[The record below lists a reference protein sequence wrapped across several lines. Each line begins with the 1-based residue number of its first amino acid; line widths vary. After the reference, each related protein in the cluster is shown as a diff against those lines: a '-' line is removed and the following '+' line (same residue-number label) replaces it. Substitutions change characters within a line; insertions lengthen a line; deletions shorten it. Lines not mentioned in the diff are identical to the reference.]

1 MRKTLSLLC
10 LVAFLGLTVPAQA
23 QFRHAVEENKA
34 PARLYDANGAAGFV
48 LNKLFNPSVFRMSHS
63 FEMSAG
69 SFGGNS
75 YSMGMYTNTMAWQF
89 NDKFAARMDV
99 AVAYSPHNEAASALG
114 VDNQRPQVFLRN
126 AEIAWR
132 PSEKFQLHL
141 QVRQSPYGSYMSPY
155 GAYSPYG
162 YGYGGYGYHR
172 TALMHGSFGGPSPDL
187 FWRDSH
193 R

>member
-1 MRKTLSLLC
+1 MRKTLSLLF
-10 LVAFLGLTVPAQA
+10 LVVFLVLAGPAQA
-23 QFRHAVEENKA
+23 QFRDAVPATQA
-34 PARLYDANGAAGFV
+34 PTKLYDANGAAGFV

-75 YSMGMYTNTMAWQF
+75 YSLGMYTNTLAWQF
-89 NDKFAARMDV
+89 SNKLAARMDV
-99 AVAYSPHNEAASALG
+99 SVAYSPHNEVSSLG
-114 VDNQRPQVFLRN
+114 FGEQKPRVFLRN

-155 GAYSPYG
+155 GYGPYG
-162 YGYGGYGYHR
+162 YGYGYSR
-172 TALMHGSFGGPSPDL
+172 AAFMHAGFGGPSPDL